1 MAVTFNTT
9 LAIQKQQQ
17 LLAPPMAAAPVAV
30 ALENANSLYR
40 VHQPALLS
48 FCPIHTPAIARDCSF
63 TVGCRPSE
71 DGLRYQF
78 AHQVLPGWTGNVTIQ
93 VDSGRGDPT
102 AWTTIYG
109 PAAVAVVNGVW
120 LDHRHTGVIGA
131 AEDRIRVIYTSVAG
145 NVLVSHVLAYP
156 DPDPAL
162 VPIAAP
168 YGVQPSG
175 FSPADTALLA
185 MLDGPVHTEM
195 IDRCYRNAVAVL
207 VDRYHA
213 VASLVQENGLY
224 GQPRHRAPFATVAVG
239 DWALIG
245 KTKGLL
251 PYQQGGTLGGVDLR
265 PRLRVDCLAKV
276 TAGTTSQRVKVVAR
290 GAGGKES
297 QVQLDATD
305 TMQVSTDLLAEVD
318 GAPGAGVDLE
328 FYVRAAAGQQ
338 VKVYSVMVSWQ
349 PGS

>member
-1 MAVTFNTT
+1 VAVTFNTT

-63 TVGCRPSE
+63 TVGCRPSQ

-156 DPDPAL
+156 DPDPTA

-168 YGVQPSG
+168 YGKQVSG
-175 FSPADTALLA
+175 FWPADTALLA
-185 MLDGPVHTEM
+185 AGGPVHTEM
-195 IDRCYRNAVAVL
+195 VDRCYRNAVAVL
-207 VDRYHA
+207 TDRLQA
-213 VASLVQENGLY
+213 VGSLVQEDHQLNA
-224 GQPRHRAPFATVAVG
+224 PRLIAPFGTEPVEG
-239 DWALIG
+239 WALIG
-245 KTKGLL
+245 KTRGLL
-251 PYQQGGTLGGVDLR
+251 PYQQGAPMGGVDLR
-265 PRLRVDCLAKV
+265 PNLRVDCLAKV

-305 TMQVSTDLLAEVD
+305 TMQVSTGLLAEVD